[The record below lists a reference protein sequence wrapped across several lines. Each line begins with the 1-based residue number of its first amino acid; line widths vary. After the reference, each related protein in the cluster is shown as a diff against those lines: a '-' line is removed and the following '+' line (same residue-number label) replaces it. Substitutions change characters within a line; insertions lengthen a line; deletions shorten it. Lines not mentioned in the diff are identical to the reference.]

1 MKFVK
6 RIILWTSL
14 GAGIFLVLALII
26 SLLLPIFI
34 GSEYLKTKIVEQIFQ
49 KTGHQIKLQSVDIQF
64 FPLFHAEMQHAS
76 LSVPGE
82 FIITAGTLK
91 AYPEIMSLFKGK
103 VNINKLYLD
112 TPRIKVFINER
123 SEEDSKLYEKVTFE
137 EIEKTLKIFFSNE
150 TVKDTNLVFQIGNG
164 EVGFYERNHLYFEFY
179 NITSN
184 INLKPGMITIA
195 LTGRSNF
202 CERISFNGKLFPRTS
217 TGEGRI
223 DLSNLNPKIV
233 FDYFSPNSDLKIN
246 DSQINLKARLEK
258 KGFLNFYSTFE
269 GAIPLI
275 SFQRETD
282 KLVVNGRAFSGTFLA
297 DKNGTKITIN
307 NLYLDNPELSLSG
320 KFSSNKSLSMAEFD
334 LEGKN
339 IDINATRETA
349 LLLAGNS
356 GTVREIFDIIK
367 DGKVP
372 SITIKSKAPSVSELG
387 NIENIS
393 IRGDILDGKI
403 DVPEPLLELENVKG
417 DVTIS
422 GGILEGNNLEGRL
435 GNSTAKNGT
444 LKLGFSEKSDI
455 FYLDTTIHAD
465 LSQLPPVL
473 KQVVEN
479 ESFLYELSLIKE
491 CRGQANGI
499 LNINQSAG
507 STQVKVNVSEFT
519 LDGIYERFP
528 NSLAI
533 SGEKFFLDD
542 SLIHFKLKNAA
553 WGKSSI
559 SNLSAGFRYDKD
571 NSFKI
576 LSEKS
581 NINAKDINP
590 FILSFQSARTALKN
604 ISFPEGAVTLNK
616 FELSGPLFTPQSW
629 SVNTSCKIENL
640 IIDYKDFYREPV
652 TITKLIFKTP
662 GKKSPKTLKENKI
675 VIEECRIASGRSN
688 IAFNGNAVLSKEKL
702 LLDLNATADFLEWS
716 TITDFTDNKLFQT
729 EEAKKSS
736 HDSFLSG
743 IIKAKVKYLKYG
755 DLTLS
760 PVHADITL
768 GAEHIPIALV
778 NSDLCGISLTGIIE
792 TSPDKFQFRI
802 FPSARDEKL
811 DSSINCFFN
820 KRQVATGSFSLDS
833 EIYTKGKGAEIT
845 RLLNGTFDFKAKDGR
860 IYQLG
865 ILSKIFALLNL
876 TEIFRGKIPD
886 LVGEGFAYNSITASG
901 KLENGKYVITN
912 FVIDGASMAIVCTGN
927 IDLNK
932 DSIDLVV
939 LISPFKTIDLI
950 IKYIPVVTQ
959 ILDGNIISIPFRV
972 TGKIN
977 DPEVTPLSP
986 TAVGSGILN
995 MLQRTIMLPIRI
1007 MQPLNKGGSKN
1018 MEDKI
1023 STEDKISIDK

>member
-1 MKFVK
+1 MKLVK
-6 RIILWTSL
+6 RIILWAFF
-14 GAGIFLVLALII
+14 GAGIFIILALII
-26 SLLLPIFI
+26 SLLLPSFI
-34 GSEYLKTKIVEQIFQ
+34 GSEYLKTKIVEQISQ
-49 KTGHQIKLQSVDIQF
+49 KTGHQIELQSVDIQF
-64 FPLFHAEMQHAS
+64 FPLLHAEMHHAS

-82 FIITAGTLK
+82 FILTIGTLK
-91 AYPEIMSLFKGK
+91 AYPEIMPLFKGK

-112 TPRIKVFINER
+112 TPRIRVFINER
-123 SEEDSKLYEKVTFE
+123 SEENTKFYEKVTFE
-137 EIEKTLKIFFSNE
+137 EIEKILKTIFLNE
-150 TVKDTNLVFQIGNG
+150 AVKDTNLALQIGNG
-164 EVGFYERNHLYFEFY
+164 KAGFYEGKRLNFEFD

-184 INLKPGMITIA
+184 INFRPGRITIA
-195 LTGRSNF
+195 LNGRSSF
-202 CERISFNGKLFPRTS
+202 CERISVNGKIFPRTS

-223 DLSNLNPKIV
+223 DLLNLNPKNV
-233 FDYFSPNSDLKIN
+233 FDHFFPNSDLKIN
-246 DSQINLKARLEK
+246 DSQINLKARFDK
-258 KGFLNFYSTFE
+258 KGFLKFYSSFE
-269 GAIPLI
+269 GVIPSI
-275 SFQRETD
+275 SFQRNAD
-282 KLVVNGRAFSGTFLA
+282 KLVVNGRYFSGNFTA
-297 DKNGTKITIN
+297 DKNWNKITIN
-307 NLYLDNPELSLSG
+307 KLEIDNPKLSLSG
-320 KFSSNKSLSMAEFD
+320 KFSTNRSLALAEFD

-339 IDINATRETA
+339 IDINITRKAA
-349 LLLAGNS
+349 LFLAGNS
-356 GTVREIFDIIK
+356 GTTRNIFDIIK

-372 SITIKSKAPSVSELG
+372 SIAIKSKAPSVSELV

-403 DVPEPLLELENVKG
+403 DVPDPLLELESVKG
-417 DVTIS
+417 NVTVS

-435 GNSTAKNGT
+435 ENSTAKNGT

-455 FYLDTTIHAD
+455 FYLDTAIHAD
-465 LSQLPPVL
+465 LSRLPPVL

-499 LNINQSAG
+499 LTVNKSAG
-507 STQVKVNVSEFT
+507 STQVKVNVSDFT
-519 LDGIYERFP
+519 LDGIYERLP
-528 NSLAI
+528 NLITI

-542 SLIHFKLKNAA
+542 TLIIFKLANAS

-559 SNLSAGFRYDKD
+559 SNLSAGFQHDKD

-581 NINAKDINP
+581 KIDANDINP
-590 FILSFQSARTALKN
+590 FILSFQSSKTALKN
-604 ISFPEGAVTLNK
+604 ISFPGGTVTLNN
-616 FELSGPLFTPQSW
+616 FELSGPLFAPHSW
-629 SVNTSCKIENL
+629 SVNTSGKIEKL
-640 IIDYKDFYREPV
+640 IIDYDDFYREPF
-652 TITKLIFKTP
+652 TITRLIFKTS
-662 GKKSPKTLKENKI
+662 GKKPPNVLKENKI

-688 IAFNGNAVLSKEKL
+688 IAFNGNAVLSKGKL
-702 LLDLNATADFLEWS
+702 LLDMNATADFLEWS
-716 TITDFTDNKLFQT
+716 TIKDFADNKLFKT
-729 EEAKKSS
+729 DETKKSS
-736 HDSFLSG
+736 NDSFLSG

-768 GAEHIPIALV
+768 GAGNIPIALV
-778 NSDLCGISLTGIIE
+778 DADLCGVSLTGIIE

-802 FPSARDEKL
+802 FPFARDGKI

-845 RLLNGTFDFKAKDGR
+845 RLLNGTLNFKAKEGR

-865 ILSKIFALLNL
+865 FLSKIFALLNL

-901 KLENGKYVITN
+901 KLENGKFVITN

-932 DSIDLVV
+932 KSIDLVV

-972 TGKIN
+972 TGKID
-977 DPEVTPLSP
+977 DPDVTPLSP
-986 TAVGSGILN
+986 SAVGSGILN
-995 MLQRTIMLPIRI
+995 MLKRTIMLPVRI
-1007 MQPLNKGGSKN
+1007 IQPVNTGGSQN
-1018 MEDKI
+1018 
-1023 STEDKISIDK
+1023 SEDKISIDK

>member
-1 MKFVK
+1 MKFAK
-6 RIILWTSL
+6 RIIFWAFF
-14 GAGIFLVLALII
+14 GAGIFIILALII
-26 SLLLPIFI
+26 SLLLPSFI
-34 GSEYLKTKIVEQIFQ
+34 GSEYLKTKIVEQISQ

-64 FPLFHAEMQHAS
+64 FPLLHAEMRHAS
-76 LSVPGE
+76 LSVPGK
-82 FIITAGTLK
+82 FIITIGALK
-91 AYPEIMSLFKGK
+91 AYPEILSLLKGK

-112 TPRIKVFINER
+112 TPRIKVFIDER
-123 SEEDSKLYEKVTFE
+123 SEEDTKLYEKVTFE
-137 EIEKTLKIFFSNE
+137 EIEKTLKTIFSNE
-150 TVKDTNLVFQIGNG
+150 AVKDTNLALQIGNG
-164 EVGFYERNHLYFEFY
+164 KAGFYEGNHLYFEFY
-179 NITSN
+179 NIASN
-184 INLKPGMITIA
+184 INLRPGRITIA
-195 LTGRSNF
+195 FTGRSNF
-202 CERISFNGKLFPRTS
+202 CERISVNGKIFPLTS

-223 DLSNLNPKIV
+223 DLLKLNPKII

-246 DSQINLKARLEK
+246 DSQINLKARFDK
-258 KGFLNFYSTFE
+258 KGFLEFYSNFE
-269 GAIPLI
+269 GVIPSI
-275 SFQRETD
+275 SFQRQTD
-282 KLVVNGRAFSGTFLA
+282 KLVVNGRYFSGNFLA

-307 NLYLDNPELSLSG
+307 KLDIDNPKLNLSG
-320 KFSSNKSLSMAEFD
+320 KFSTNRSLSLAEFD

-339 IDINATRETA
+339 IDINITRKAA
-349 LLLAGNS
+349 LFFAGNS
-356 GTVREIFDIIK
+356 GTTREIFDIIK

-372 SITIKSKAPSVSELG
+372 SIAIKSKAPSVSELV

-403 DVPEPLLELENVKG
+403 NVPEPLLELESVKG
-417 DVTIS
+417 NVTVS

-444 LKLGFSEKSDI
+444 FKLGFSEKSDI

-499 LNINQSAG
+499 LTINKSAG

-519 LDGIYERFP
+519 LDGIYERLP
-528 NSLAI
+528 NLITI

-542 SLIHFKLKNAA
+542 SLIIFKLTNAA

-559 SNLSAGFRYDKD
+559 SNLSAGFQHDKD

-581 NINAKDINP
+581 KIHAKDINP
-590 FILSFQSARTALKN
+590 FILSFQSAKTALKD
-604 ISFPEGAVTLNK
+604 ISFPGGTVSLNN
-616 FELSGPLFTPQSW
+616 FELSGPLFVPHSW
-629 SVNTSCKIENL
+629 SVNTSGKIENL
-640 IIDYKDFYREPV
+640 IVDYDDFYREPV
-652 TITKLIFKTP
+652 TITRLIFKTSREKP
-662 GKKSPKTLKENKI
+662 SRVSKENKI

-716 TITDFTDNKLFQT
+716 TIKDFADNKLFQT
-729 EEAKKSS
+729 DEAKKSS
-736 HDSFLSG
+736 HDSFISG

-768 GAEHIPIALV
+768 GAE
-778 NSDLCGISLTGIIE
+778 
-792 TSPDKFQFRI
+792 I
-802 FPSARDEKL
+802 FPLRWLTRIYAGFQLPESLKHHRINFNSEFFPLHVMK
-811 DSSINCFFN
+811 SSILPLT
-820 KRQVATGSFSLDS
+820 AFSTNDRWQPALS
-833 EIYTKGKGAEIT
+833 VWT
-845 RLLNGTFDFKAKDGR
+845 AKYIQR
-860 IYQLG
+860 EKEPKSLG
-865 ILSKIFALLNL
+865 CLTEHSILKQRTEEYINSGFLSKIFALLNL

-901 KLENGKYVITN
+901 KLENGKFVITN

-972 TGKIN
+972 TGKID

-1007 MQPLNKGGSKN
+1007 MQPVNTGGSKN
-1018 MEDKI
+1018 
-1023 STEDKISIDK
+1023 TEDKISIDK